1 MEQFDALL
9 SDVIDSTL
17 GLRSKT
23 YGYQYSEIIR
33 SLMCVFFCGGSC
45 IEDISTHL
53 MPHLSLHPKLKTCS
67 AETILRA
74 IKELTTD
81 NITYSSPDSGKSY
94 DFNTA
99 DTMNELLVK
108 SLIATGEFCQEIR
121 QLRLPVIKSLPISS
135 TGNFTHWKEYQD
147 SVNYLLF
154 DTACINYGGSG
165 KQFDWS
171 ALAQYKGKIPFLLSG
186 GIRLS
191 HLSKIRQFSHPQW
204 IGVDLNSGFETAP
217 GIKDASIL
225 HSFIHKL
232 ENHL

>member
-1 MEQFDALL
+1 MIVKVCGMRDA
-9 SDVIDSTL
+9 
-17 GLRSKT
+17 
-23 YGYQYSEIIR
+23 
-33 SLMCVFFCGGSC
+33 
-45 IEDISTHL
+45 
-53 MPHLSLHPKLKTCS
+53 
-67 AETILRA
+67 
-74 IKELTTD
+74 D
-81 NITYSSPDSGKSY
+81 NIRAVEQSGADWMGFIFYERSPRYVAEPPAYLPKHCKRIGVFVNAPVFTIQTHISRYQLDMIQLHG
-94 DFNTA
+94 
-99 DTMNELLVK
+99 NE
-108 SLIATGEFCQEIR
+108 SPEFCQEIR
-121 QLRLPVIKSLPISS
+121 QLGLPVIKSLPISS
-135 TGNFTHWKEYQD
+135 TDDFTHWKEYQD

>member
-1 MEQFDALL
+1 MIVKVCGMRDA
-9 SDVIDSTL
+9 
-17 GLRSKT
+17 
-23 YGYQYSEIIR
+23 
-33 SLMCVFFCGGSC
+33 
-45 IEDISTHL
+45 
-53 MPHLSLHPKLKTCS
+53 
-67 AETILRA
+67 
-74 IKELTTD
+74 D
-81 NITYSSPDSGKSY
+81 NIRAVEQSGANWMGFIFYERSPRYVAEPPAYLPKHCKRIGVFVNAPIFTIQTHISRYQLDMIQLHG
-94 DFNTA
+94 
-99 DTMNELLVK
+99 NE
-108 SLIATGEFCQEIR
+108 SPEFCQEIR
-121 QLRLPVIKSLPISS
+121 QLGLPVIKCLPISS
-135 TGNFTHWKEYQD
+135 TDDFTHWKEYQD